1 MKTLNKK
8 EIIESCKRIGVAET
22 AKKIGISASWL
33 YKQIKGINVCGR
45 KRSGRK
51 KYKINLI

>member
-1 MKTLNKK
+1 METLNKK
-8 EIIESCKRIGVAET
+8 EIIESCKKIGVAQT

-33 YKQIKGINVCGR
+33 YKQMKGENLGGR

-51 KYKINLI
+51 KKINLI